1 MKSWSKLF
9 VRFWAIF
16 FLAVFGAN
24 LSVLFSASSQIAWA
38 EEHSDIKEDTGDR
51 ETKPEDAPTELK
63 VEDAPTELKVED
75 APTERKV
82 EDAPTERKVEDAPT
96 ELKVEDAPIEL
107 KVEDAPIELKIED
120 APIELKVEEDWLYNE
135 RNSEAPLFGDM
146 KVEDL
151 FIPPAPGVESEMYES
166 EGLKFT
172 LEPTTEEKVRENLVK
187 IDGEEIV
194 VVETMVTTTDYFGR
208 TVTSTTSEYVD
219 PKTGSLVFLETQ
231 DEFLKASID
240 DLSIVES
247 FDSTYRESV
256 ALSLLG
262 GAPTEFRDTLL
273 ASLTDAE
280 KDFLF
285 SAETFGQKT
294 SAATNFDFGQ
304 IEEML
309 ELRPDANFSI
319 GASGDDDLVVPFEPL
334 ASEKSVQAVTEIAVS
349 ATVAAGSATAAAAG
363 AASVGSGGAG
373 IGAGSPGPSSPAA
386 PSAPAP
392 GNPST
397 SPSRQGGSSPQSPSP
412 GTPKAG
418 GTGAGGGGGSLDGEA
433 GSVENANEDV
443 YDALAV
449 AEYDVDS
456 YGVRRTGR
464 FERWFGA
471 QRWMRLFESFDALF
485 QGIQASLRKFPL
497 LHNMLD
503 DSSSLRTISGPLYIA
518 LPIAGVLTGV
528 FGAMGNSQ
536 GILHPPIEIYLLLMV
551 IGVLD
556 TASGLLGA
564 VVFLGLSSQV
574 FDFLNIADYRTA
586 FGFLMSCIGPALIA
600 RAVVGFRRARTPTPL
615 SRLRDVTDVAL
626 SMVIGGWIASIMVRA
641 LPSLSGL
648 SLPAANHVDTTH
660 LIVSAAFGLRLAL
673 EIFAARLLPGRTA
686 HVRTEPVV
694 SGSVSGS
701 LLWAVGRI
709 GLTFMLSSAFLGTGW
724 ESWVVTIVIGA
735 PHLVSIFNQRLP
747 RFEALWKVFPYGAF
761 SFATILALEVGLET
775 VVARFAAGLDFS
787 TIFMLCLAPLTA
799 VFAIA
804 QMLAQPKDESIV
816 HWWERVPSVSVR
828 AAASIALILL
838 VFFVTRLL

>member
-16 FLAVFGAN
+16 FLAVFGTN

-38 EEHSDIKEDTGDR
+38 EERSDIKEDTGDR
-51 ETKPEDAPTELK
+51 ETKSEDAPTELK

-75 APTERKV
+75 APTE
-82 EDAPTERKVEDAPT
+82 
-96 ELKVEDAPIEL
+96 LKVED
-107 KVEDAPIELKIED
+107 
-120 APIELKVEEDWLYNE
+120 DWLYNE
-135 RNSEAPLFGDM
+135 RKPEEPLFGDI
-146 KVEDL
+146 KVDDL
-151 FIPPAPGVESEMYES
+151 FIPPAPGVESEMYKS

-256 ALSLLG
+256 AQSLLG
-262 GAPTEFRDTLL
+262 GEPTEFRDMLI

-285 SAETFGQKT
+285 STETFGQKT

-304 IEEML
+304 IEETL

-349 ATVAAGSATAAAAG
+349 ATVAAGSATAAAVG

-412 GTPKAG
+412 GSPKAG
-418 GTGAGGGGGSLDGEA
+418 GTGAGGGGGGSLDGEA

-449 AEYDVDS
+449 AEYDVGS
-456 YGVRRTGR
+456 YNVRRTGR

-503 DSSSLRTISGPLYIA
+503 DSSSLRTISGPLYVA

-556 TASGLLGA
+556 TASGLVGA

-660 LIVSAAFGLRLAL
+660 LIVSAAFALRLAL

-701 LLWAVGRI
+701 LVWAVGRI

-747 RFEALWKVFPYGAF
+747 RLEALWKVFPYGAF

-804 QMLAQPKDESIV
+804 QMLAQPKDESRV

-828 AAASIALILL
+828 AAASIALILS